1 MTRIVTNWTL
11 HAEVLTPVIGD
22 VIVVGR
28 ARPDEPLEFV
38 VLDATT
44 DRELA
49 GVFVALR
56 EAIRSA
62 TLLGKRRGAQAV
74 WHINVNDRGSPIG
87 PLTRVRHLPPSE
99 QCAQ

>member
-1 MTRIVTNWTL
+1 MTRTVTNGTIDT
-11 HAEVLTPVIGD
+11 EVRTPVIGD

-62 TLLGKRRGAQAV
+62 TLLGRRRGAQAV
-74 WHINVNDRGSPIG
+74 WHINVNARGSAIG
-87 PLTRVRHLPPSE
+87 PLTRVRHLPSSG